1 MLKFIKGLF
10 LVLLLSIVVAIAL
23 GTIFAYYFDAN
34 DYKEQIVS
42 YIEKQ
47 SKRSVELATL
57 DLTLFPSLAL
67 NATELKVGENP
78 SFGDGDFLAA
88 KEIQL
93 GLKLLPLLRQEA
105 QVDGIVLK
113 GIRINV
119 LRNSRG
125 QFNFDDLKA
134 LAATNQ
140 NSDSENKTADSAFG
154 ALALTS
160 FGGVVLDNG
169 YLLWDDQLNATRIA
183 VDDLN
188 FELGALS
195 FSEPIPVSLNAKA
208 QLLSG
213 DFKDMTATT
222 MLNAEVL
229 PNSSWDTMHVND
241 VTASARLQGLDKDL
255 NLQLIAENN
264 KALLEGDFDID
275 RFAISYG
282 DTQVAGRVKLT
293 DLYQNPKADIAIPTF
308 NYDAWQFKQILLTSS
323 KVGDRVLL
331 NLQRADFHQG
341 QISANADVD
350 LASDSYRM
358 KLSADEVPIDKI
370 QIALSAE
377 QQATVRGQARVGLVL
392 RGAIGDLNRILESS
406 DGEMKVHI
414 KQGALQDKSLAA
426 IVERVAAFLEG
437 RARRSAGEELIFDDM
452 RASATLNKG
461 IAKNNDL
468 AVRMPLLDVKGAG
481 QVDLI
486 RSRIDYM
493 LHARLKSIE
502 QIQIPIRIYG
512 DLQSPDY
519 RPDFG
524 QLIKHNL
531 LNSDK
536 LKEKLEEKVTDIEQ
550 KIEDKIKGGLLEDL
564 KDKLKLPF

>member
-1 MLKFIKGLF
+1 MLKLIKGLF
-10 LVLLLSIVVAIAL
+10 LVLLLSIVIAIAL

-57 DLTLFPSLAL
+57 DLALFPSLAL

-160 FGGVVLDNG
+160 FGGVVLDDG

-213 DFKDMTATT
+213 ESKNLTATT

-282 DTQVAGRVKLT
+282 DTQVEGHVKFT

-308 NYDAWQFKQILLTSS
+308 DYDAWQFKQILLTSS

-331 NLQRADFHQG
+331 NLQQAGFHQG
-341 QISANADVD
+341 QISGSADVD
-350 LASDSYRM
+350 LASDAYRM

-370 QIALSAE
+370 QIALSAD

-414 KQGALQDKSLAA
+414 RQGALQDESLAA

-437 RARRSAGEELIFDDM
+437 RARRAAGEELIFDDM

-468 AVRMPLLDVKGAG
+468 VVRMPLLDVKGAG

-502 QIQIPIRIYG
+502 QIQIPIRISG

-550 KIEDKIKGGLLEDL
+550 KIEDKIKGDFLEGL